1 MLIEATGGNGTSAVG
16 VAGTFLGEHL
26 ARLASPV
33 ENRKKTTSTRGKG
46 GTTKKTPSSQ
56 PVEGTLDSIGS
67 MEDIADVNV
76 TFEEEMET
84 QQEEK
89 ELDGQ
94 NKEFGDREYD
104 SSKDDDIDDVIPKSI
119 NKPQGSEFLESITM
133 NKGMMPPLIPCVVV
147 WSMRRFLMHLLEA
160 KSIQC
165 MPDICKAWT
174 IVSPPTYCMYSSSIF
189 RENGTIYGAILLND
203 WEHKHCPWWLDMKKG
218 ECLEEEKEEYKR
230 HLEGECK
237 SNSGSI
243 GEMDIDQRKR
253 VEEELK
259 ALKEKEDQD
268 AQVLVKRGGRPPST
282 SKVESSM
289 KDKNIL
295 GYHSL
300 SQKRLQK
307 MTAFATLALHKNG
320 VSPFINMER
329 GHKVETLLQ
338 QDISSQIIGHCM
350 PTLSRAQRDGKSGGW
365 RGILERSAS
374 YMLLFMEALCPP
386 MGTVLEIGDGT
397 RPVLKAAMHTRCC
410 CMSIDDDK
418 DICDAYLTPF
428 ITDFYGNPRVSK
440 MQDLGVSDSDDD
452 GDFVLNEA
460 PLDYEFPSYAEAM
473 ARHMESNPYYDRLLV
488 QHQRSKQCIF
498 IDDEVDFD

>member
-1 MLIEATGGNGTSAVG
+1 
-16 VAGTFLGEHL
+16 
-26 ARLASPV
+26 
-33 ENRKKTTSTRGKG
+33 
-46 GTTKKTPSSQ
+46 
-56 PVEGTLDSIGS
+56 
-67 MEDIADVNV
+67 
-76 TFEEEMET
+76 
-84 QQEEK
+84 
-89 ELDGQ
+89 
-94 NKEFGDREYD
+94 
-104 SSKDDDIDDVIPKSI
+104 
-119 NKPQGSEFLESITM
+119 
-133 NKGMMPPLIPCVVV
+133 
-147 WSMRRFLMHLLEA
+147 
-160 KSIQC
+160 
-165 MPDICKAWT
+165 
-174 IVSPPTYCMYSSSIF
+174 
-189 RENGTIYGAILLND
+189 
-203 WEHKHCPWWLDMKKG
+203 MKKG

-237 SNSGSI
+237 SNSSSI

-259 ALKEKEDQD
+259 ALKEKKDQD

-300 SQKRLQK
+300 SQKKATKGAYVYIPLANFHSLHAKSSIKEVNVWNYDYIALGKEFTKGDFKGGFAVMREFFISLERGEKIRNSKPCTWSVDLIVIDLSTGDSIDGSTIIPSWNVLTEDHVKFSILVASTIVDDMGWILVLCPLSSIALVERMGSCAGLVVGLRWIVDCLDPYASSKKYSHSFK

-338 QDISSQIIGHCM
+338 QNISSQIIGHCM

-365 RGILERSAS
+365 RGVLERSAS

-397 RPVLKAAMHTRCC
+397 RHVLKAAMHTGCC

-428 ITDFYGNPRVSK
+428 IIDFYGNPRVSK
-440 MQDLGVSDSDDD
+440 MQDLGVFDSDDD

-460 PLDYEFPSYAEAM
+460 PLDYEFPSYTEAM
-473 ARHMESNPYYDRLLV
+473 ARHMESNPYYNRLLV